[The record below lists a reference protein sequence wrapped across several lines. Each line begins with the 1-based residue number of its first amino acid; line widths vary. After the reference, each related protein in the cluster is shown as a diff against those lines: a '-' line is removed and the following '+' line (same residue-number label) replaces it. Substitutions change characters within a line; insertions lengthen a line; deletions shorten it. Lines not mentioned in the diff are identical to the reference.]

1 MEQVPQQNYFSNQI
15 DYSKLNTELHL
26 ELENI
31 TFVLYLVLYVL
42 VGLSFIFLLFIVA
55 YFVNK
60 YYSRTY
66 EKDKPLLPKNNGDP
80 ITKD

>member
-1 MEQVPQQNYFSNQI
+1 MEQLHQQNFNSQQI
-15 DYSKLNTELHL
+15 DYSKLNTDLHL
-26 ELENI
+26 EFEKI
-31 TFVLYLVLYVL
+31 TFALYLVLYVL
-42 VGLSFIFLLFIVA
+42 VGLVFLFLLFMVA

-66 EKDKPLLPKNNGDP
+66 EKDVPLLPKNNGDP